1 MAQGSTPILL
11 SIHGKRLGIGQAQVG
26 GVDGSAPLIL
36 DGNIIASPNPGD
48 KEIHGS
54 ISLANG
60 ASSGV
65 QGGNFYDSVSSGY
78 TATAGGVQTSVSPVM
93 VDRYNT
99 LSTVATTSDC
109 VSLPQATAANVGLDL
124 KIGNEGAAT
133 AAIFPFFGTTDIINI
148 QTSGVAF
155 PLASSRVA
163 NFICTA
169 VGKWRSV
176 TSITS

>member
-36 DGNIIASPNPGD
+36 DGNIIASPNPAD
-48 KEIHGS
+48 VEVHGS

-60 ASSGV
+60 NLI
-65 QGGNFYDSVSSGY
+65 GGQIYDSVSSGY
-78 TATAGGVQTSVSPVM
+78 TATAGGVQTSASPVLG
-93 VDRYNT
+93 DRYNT
-99 LSTVATTSDC
+99 IAVAATTSDC
-109 VSLPQATAANVGLDL
+109 VSLPPATAANVGRDI
-124 KIGNEGAAT
+124 KVANEGAAT
-133 AAIFPFFGTTDIINI
+133 AAVFPSFGTTDIINI
-148 QTSGVAF
+148 LTSGVAV